1 MSLNVDERPI
11 STATRT
17 RNLVER
23 LLSERGGRAAVGP
36 PARPHTRRLCTAGA
50 AAASAEARSSA
61 PHPWGSVKSG
71 WAHGQVGRF
80 SQRGRTGD
88 PDGFPCWSPPGAS
101 RVRTAWPETAVG
113 PPARPGIRRL
123 CPASARRAPRRPRPG
138 HAFRLVSGCPH
149 GADGRSSHMGRSV
162 LPGDTVGRPPSGC
175 AFRRAR
181 WPGPAAGVPRGRPV
195 RAERPPRRAG
205 GVMPG

>member
-1 MSLNVDERPI
+1 M
-11 STATRT
+11 
-17 RNLVER
+17 
-23 LLSERGGRAAVGP
+23 GP
-36 PARPHTRRLCTAGA
+36 PARPRTRRLCTAGA
-50 AAASAEARSSA
+50 AAALAWARSSA
-61 PHPWGSVKSG
+61 SRHREPVLSG
-71 WAHGQVGRF
+71 WAHGEAGRF
-80 SQRGRTGD
+80 SQRGRTTN
-88 PDGFPCWSPPGAS
+88 PDGAPCWPHLVTTH
-101 RVRTAWPETAVG
+101 VRTAWPETAVG

-162 LPGDTVGRPPSGC
+162 LPGDTVGRPPSGR
-175 AFRRAR
+175 AFRRAG